1 MIILGLTGSIGMGKS
16 TAAKMLEDMN
26 VPVHDSD
33 ATVHELLGVGGAAVA
48 PIKALAPEA
57 VSQDAGGADFIDRK
71 KLGPVFFTNPALK
84 QQVEDVLFPLVRASS
99 DAFVKQ
105 KEKEGYRAVALD
117 IPLLFETG
125 GEARVDKIIV
135 VTAPADVQRER
146 VLARGPESERAA
158 RLERLEQI
166 LKVQV
171 PDAEKRRRA
180 DFVVETDKGLDD
192 TRQQLKRIVD
202 SLLPPPAAK
211 PKFCL

>member
-16 TAAKMLEDMN
+16 TAAKMLEDMG

-33 ATVHELLGVGGAAVA
+33 ATVHQLLAPNGAAVA
-48 PIKALAPEA
+48 PIKALVPDA
-57 VSQDAGGADFIDRK
+57 VSTDANGAEFIDRK
-71 KLGPVFFTNPALK
+71 KLGPVFFANPELK
-84 QQVEDVLFPLVRASS
+84 QQVEDILFPLVRASS

-105 KEKEGYRAVALD
+105 KEQEGYRAVVLD
-117 IPLLFETG
+117 IPLLFETN
-125 GEARVDKIIV
+125 GENRVDKIIV

-146 VLARGPESERAA
+146 VLARGPESEREA

-171 PDAEKRRRA
+171 PDAEKRKRA
-180 DFVVETDKGLDD
+180 DYVVETDKGLDD
-192 TRQQLKRIVD
+192 TRAQLKRIVD
-202 SLLPPPAAK
+202 GLLPPPAAK